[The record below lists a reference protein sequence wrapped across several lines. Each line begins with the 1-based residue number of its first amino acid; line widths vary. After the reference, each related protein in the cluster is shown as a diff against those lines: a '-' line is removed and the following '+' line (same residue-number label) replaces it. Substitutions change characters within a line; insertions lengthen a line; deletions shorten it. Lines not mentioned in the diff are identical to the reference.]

1 MLWIVQQAKLN
12 RILSLL
18 LFSLWIA
25 LFHFLALVYV
35 FVLVCFCFTLV
46 LFDLV
51 FTKQHPLSDNGI
63 EFYQFYLVWGIPY
76 VLAGRIKE
84 SCARATQQLDGNRL
98 GFSLGH

>member
-1 MLWIVQQAKLN
+1 MDCFVSFFGT
-12 RILSLL
+12 SL
-18 LFSLWIA
+18 
-25 LFHFLALVYV
+25 
-35 FVLVCFCFTLV
+35 CFCFGLFLLCFALL